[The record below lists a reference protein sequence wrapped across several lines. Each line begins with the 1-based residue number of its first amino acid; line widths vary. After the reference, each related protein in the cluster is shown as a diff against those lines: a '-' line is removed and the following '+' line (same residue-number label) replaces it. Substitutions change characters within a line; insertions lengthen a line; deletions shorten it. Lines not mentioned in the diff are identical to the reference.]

1 MLLTSILFNQMGFI
15 RTFLGYIYRLD
26 CSIDDLSL
34 MAIDRMPVDHVV
46 ITQSYLSFKLFAAAV
61 VNIDVSIIASVLK
74 RPSQQF
80 SQMMTCT

>member
-1 MLLTSILFNQMGFI
+1 
-15 RTFLGYIYRLD
+15 
-26 CSIDDLSL
+26 
-34 MAIDRMPVDHVV
+34 MANDRMPADHTLN
-46 ITQSYLSFKLFAAAV
+46 TQSYLGVKLFVAAV